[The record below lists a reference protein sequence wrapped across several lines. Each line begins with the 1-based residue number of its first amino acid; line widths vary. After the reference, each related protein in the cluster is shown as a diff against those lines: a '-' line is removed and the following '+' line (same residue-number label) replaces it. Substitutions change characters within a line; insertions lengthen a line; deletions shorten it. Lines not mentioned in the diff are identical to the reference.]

1 MHGFARDA
9 DAIGGQYIGKKFWRW
24 KHGDCH
30 GHYVTSNG
38 HAMTPGNS
46 HSFGDATTSVV
57 RGAKPL
63 TARSVVAS
71 TLLGVEPPQLAASLL
86 VRSGELFG
94 IAEGTTRVA
103 ISRMARN
110 GELIA
115 SDGDYRLA
123 GHKLVARQTRQHHSR
138 LGTRRPWDGLWKMVL
153 VIADDRDAND
163 RLALRS
169 AARQLRFGERR
180 EGFWLRPD
188 NLPTDHDIDQPDATG
203 TINAQCER
211 FSGQPTGEPELL
223 ARRLWD
229 LDDWATRAGG
239 LAAAIDELS
248 PVLASGTLLALPP
261 AFVVSAATLRHFQAD
276 PLLPDELLPSDWPG
290 TALRKRYEQFDA
302 AFKSTWT
309 DWFATQR

>member
-1 MHGFARDA
+1 
-9 DAIGGQYIGKKFWRW
+9 
-24 KHGDCH
+24 
-30 GHYVTSNG
+30 
-38 HAMTPGNS
+38 MTTGNI
-46 HSFGDATTSVV
+46 HSFGDATTTVL
-57 RGAKPL
+57 RDAKPL

-71 TLLGVEPPQLAASLL
+71 TLLGVEPPQLPASLL

-115 SDGDYRLA
+115 TDGDYRLA

-138 LGTRRPWDGLWKMVL
+138 LGTRRTWGGLWKMVL

-163 RLALRS
+163 RLALRN
-169 AARQLRFGERR
+169 AARQLRLGERR

-188 NLPTDHDIDQPDATG
+188 NLPIAHDTDQPDATG
-203 TINAQCER
+203 TINTQCEC
-211 FSGQPTGEPELL
+211 FSGEPIGDPDVL

-229 LDDWATRAGG
+229 LVDWATRAGG

-248 PVLASGTLLALPP
+248 PVLANGTLPALPS
-261 AFVVSAATLRHFQAD
+261 AFVVSAATLRHLQAD

-290 TALRKRYEQFDA
+290 MQLRQHYEKFDT
-302 AFKSTWT
+302 AFKLTWS